1 MAVDLFETRTLL
13 EPLMELRPPRTFLLK
28 MFFKVI
34 KEFETKFVDLDIFTG
49 KRRRAV
55 YVHRR
60 GQGQEVEKQGFKT
73 RTLEPPYVK
82 PKMPTQADDL
92 LNRRPGDILHNN
104 NVSNVERAA
113 KELAENLADLDMMIN
128 RSEEIQASEILFD
141 DLLKV
146 RDLEGKEVVA
156 DITFGRDSTLNN
168 FVPSTLWTAGG
179 SDPFADLREMRR
191 RIKQASGVRADIVVM
206 PHDVTDVFL
215 KNAEVKS
222 QLDNRRF
229 ELGSIRMEIQNET
242 DAIFIGTIHGFDI
255 WEHTEFFFDD
265 VTDQELEIIPTG
277 TVLVGSTEARA
288 ERLYG
293 AISDISKED
302 GAMVAAMMRFPK
314 TWVEDDPSVR
324 FVQLHSA
331 PLMSPHQVN
340 GFGTIKPLP

>member
-34 KEFETKFVDLDIFTG
+34 REFDTKHVDLDTFTG
-49 KRRRAV
+49 KRRRAT
-55 YVHRR
+55 YTHRR

-92 LNRRPGDILHNN
+92 LNRRPGDVLHNN
-104 NVSNVERAA
+104 NVSNVDRAA
-113 KELAENLADLDMMIN
+113 KELAENLADLDMMIQ
-128 RSEEIQASEILFD
+128 RTEEIQASEILFD
-141 DLLKV
+141 DLLQV
-146 RDLEGKEVVA
+146 RDIKGKEIVG
-156 DITFGRDSTLNN
+156 DITFNRAGTLNN
-168 FVPSTLWTAGG
+168 FTPATDWADGA

-191 RIKQASGVRADIVVM
+191 RIKQESGERADVVVM

-215 KNAEVKS
+215 RNTEVKA

-242 DAIFIGTIHGFDI
+242 GAIFIGTVQGFDI
-255 WEHTEFFFDD
+255 WEHTEWFFDD
-265 VTDQELEIIPTG
+265 VTKAEIEIIPAG
-277 TVLVGSTEARA
+277 TVLVGSTGARA

-293 AISDISKED
+293 AISDISNED

-314 TWVEDDPSVR
+314 TWVENDPSVR

-331 PLMSPHQVN
+331 PLCSPHQAN
-340 GFGTIKPLP
+340 GFGTITPLP